1 MEGMNRPL
9 GVTIIGIL
17 LFILGLFWILG
28 GAAVVTLTGL
38 ETLELAVG
46 TVSVLVGL
54 LYIVLAFGFFK
65 GWGWAW
71 ILTMVVQILG
81 ILWSVAQWVINGAEM
96 GAVLGLLIGM
106 IIPIIIVLY
115 LNSVNVK
122 LFFRRV

>member
-28 GAAVVTLTGL
+28 GTAVVTLTGL

-65 GWGWAW
+65 GWGWIW

-81 ILWSVAQWVINGAEM
+81 ILWSVAQWVIDGADM
-96 GAVLGLLIGM
+96 GQVLGLLIGM

-115 LNSVNVK
+115 MNSRDVK
-122 LFFRRV
+122 LFFGRA